1 MDYINKIFKESSF
14 ILLLSYIAGFFDG
27 GGNLHINKI
36 LNKDKKV
43 KAYQLA
49 VRFYNSDVIVLSTIK
64 TFLGIVQFMVI
75 REKTKQRLSMS
86 YPLLLKKM

>member
-1 MDYINKIFKESSF
+1 LYTNNLDW
-14 ILLLSYIAGFFDG
+14 SYIAGFFDG